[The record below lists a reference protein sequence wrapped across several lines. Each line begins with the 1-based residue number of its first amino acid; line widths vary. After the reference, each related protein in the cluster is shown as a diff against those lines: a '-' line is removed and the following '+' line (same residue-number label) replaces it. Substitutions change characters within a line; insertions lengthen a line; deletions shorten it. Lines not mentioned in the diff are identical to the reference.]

1 MLQVKTPEEVL
12 CLIHDKFRPVSELTE
27 FVPIS
32 AAAGRTLSEDITA
45 EEYVPDFNRSTV
57 DGYALRAA
65 DTFGCSDAIPAVL
78 SLQEEIRMGE
88 DAGFAL
94 LRAILSLQGEIRM
107 GEDAGFALLRENC
120 AYVPTGGALPEGADC
135 AVMLEYTED
144 YGDGT
149 IGILKPGAPGM
160 NVIFRGDD
168 VYPGKV
174 VLQAGRVLS
183 AQDIGA
189 LAAIGRTVVPV
200 QRKLKIGVIS
210 TGDELV
216 PPGQKPLPGQV
227 RDVNTALLSAL
238 LTEQG
243 AEVHSYGIIVDD
255 EDLLRETVT
264 RAVQECDAVLL
275 SGGSSVGVKDASC
288 RIIESLGELLLHGIA
303 LKPGKPTIMGRAGN
317 KPLVGL
323 PGHPVAAFVV
333 ARLFMPLI
341 GLPGHPVAAFVVAR
355 LFVVPLLD
363 RLAGRERP
371 LWSVT
376 AELSESVGANHGR
389 AQVNPCRLLRQD
401 GRVLA
406 LPIRSKSGL
415 ITQLAGADGF
425 FCIERD
431 CEGLPKGAPVQVY
444 LNA

>member
-32 AAAGRTLSEDITA
+32 AAAGRILSEDIIA

-57 DGYALRAA
+57 DGYAVRAA
-65 DTFGCSDAIPAVL
+65 DTFGCSDAIP
-78 SLQEEIRMGE
+78 
-88 DAGFAL
+88 
-94 LRAILSLQGEIRM
+94 AILSLQGEIRM

-303 LKPGKPTIMGRAGN
+303 LKPGKPTIMGRSGN
-317 KPLVGL
+317 K
-323 PGHPVAAFVV
+323 
-333 ARLFMPLI
+333 PLI

>member
-32 AAAGRTLSEDITA
+32 AAAGRTLSEDIIA

-57 DGYALRAA
+57 DGYAVRAA
-65 DTFGCSDAIPAVL
+65 DTFGCSDAIP
-78 SLQEEIRMGE
+78 
-88 DAGFAL
+88 
-94 LRAILSLQGEIRM
+94 AILSLQGEIRM

-174 VLQAGRVLS
+174 VLQAGRVLT

-189 LAAIGRTVVPV
+189 LAAVGKTSVPV
-200 QRKLKIGVIS
+200 SRRLNVGIIS

-216 PPGQKPLPGQV
+216 PPEQKPLPGQV

-255 EDLLRETVT
+255 EDLLLETVT

-303 LKPGKPTIMGRAGN
+303 LKPGKPTIMGRSGN
-317 KPLVGL
+317 K
-323 PGHPVAAFVV
+323 
-333 ARLFMPLI
+333 PLI